1 MRFRFSL
8 WLVVVIMPVVAALLA
23 ESWRLWGA
31 TGVAVSALTVA
42 NIAAFVIAMR
52 HGLWLPLGIAWY
64 GALVL
69 FLMESEPTK
78 AGISRNV
85 ASAMAF
91 GWVLGWL
98 TGWRIAVL
106 IDGWLTR
113 SEKAPDTRTTNA
125 SRD

>member
-1 MRFRFSL
+1 MRFRYSL
-8 WLVVVIMPVVAALLA
+8 WLVVVVMPVVAALLA

-31 TGVAVSALTVA
+31 TGLAVAALTVA

-64 GALVL
+64 GALLL
-69 FLMESEPTK
+69 FLMETDH
-78 AGISRNV
+78 V
-85 ASAMAF
+85 ASSMAL

-106 IDGWLTR
+106 IDASLSR
-113 SEKAPDTRTTNA
+113 SENAPDADTTHA